1 MKKKCILILVLT
13 IGMFLFSSENAMAA
27 TGISDAEESILE
39 RLSEGIE
46 MNGVIVK
53 MPVSY
58 LNQVENELMKNE
70 VDITAEQAA
79 IIRSKMEEAAEI
91 VATMNMSELMDFN
104 NSDSV
109 KQLIRL
115 VEETASIA
123 NYTVSFDFAN
133 ASANIVDSDGNYV
146 FVAKNTINQTGYDIT
161 ETIIVGSVLVALL
174 AACIILASKMNLFV
188 KKVKYRY
195 LV

>member
-46 MNGVIVK
+46 MNGVIVN

-70 VDITAEQAA
+70 VDITEEQAV
-79 IIRSKMEEAAEI
+79 IIRSKMDEAAEI
-91 VATMNMSELMDFN
+91 VETMNISELMNFN
-104 NSDSV
+104 NSNSV
-109 KQLIRL
+109 KQLIKL

-161 ETIIVGSVLVALL
+161 ETIIVGSVLVVLL

>member
-13 IGMFLFSSENAMAA
+13 MGMFLLSSENAMAA

-79 IIRSKMEEAAEI
+79 IIRSKMDEAAEI
-91 VATMNMSELMDFN
+91 VETMNMSELMDFN